1 VGELW
6 FVDKDRR
13 EISVFRLGDSLA
25 KPAAVFGEREEL
37 TSALF
42 PGLRLRLAE
51 VFAD

>member
-1 VGELW
+1 VEELW

-37 TSALF
+37 NSSLF